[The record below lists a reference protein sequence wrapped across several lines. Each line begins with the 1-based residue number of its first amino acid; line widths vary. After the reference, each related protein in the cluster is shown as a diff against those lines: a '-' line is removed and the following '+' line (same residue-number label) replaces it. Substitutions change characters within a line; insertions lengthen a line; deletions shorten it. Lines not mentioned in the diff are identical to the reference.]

1 MKKDPDYNNSIKG
14 YYTPWSRYTKP
25 LKEIND

>member
-14 YYTPWSRYTKP
+14 YYTPWSRYTQPMIK
-25 LKEIND
+25 ND